1 MAAMWKYLVGI
12 VSWLTICAQPAFAN
26 PQRGLPDPPTDL
38 DRSTPSETI
47 QLFQTAT
54 ERGQFERAAYALDL
68 RRIAKEEQATSGPEL
83 ALQLRFVLDRLLPL
97 EASIVSNE
105 EAGNPDDGA
114 GRELLG
120 EMHVDELKVPVE
132 LQLVPD
138 GKGGAVW
145 LFSANTVRSIAV
157 LYERIGPG
165 WLGRHAPA
173 WSFRLSILGLALW
186 QLLALMV
193 VLAVAIAVAW
203 LAATVTLVVAQRIA
217 RRTNN
222 PWDDAVLARLRA
234 PSATL
239 LTIML
244 FDLGL
249 ALVKLTNQAEL
260 RLNRVVQFVAILAA
274 TWFVVRVIRALA
286 SVALTQIERDST
298 TVDGV
303 VLHGRR
309 SRVGL
314 SRQVA
319 VFVAY
324 FVGLALGL
332 MQFESVR
339 QIGVSLLASAGVVG
353 VVVGIAAQKS
363 VANLL
368 AGIQISWAQPFR
380 IGDQVKISDD
390 VGWIEEVTFTYV
402 AMKTWDGRRRMFPIT
417 YFTDNQFENW
427 SRTDAS
433 KIAIVTL
440 HADYSLPVDELRGEV
455 KQWLETDPDWDHG
468 AFGLVVLEAN
478 EFAMVL
484 RLIASAPNAGRAFDL
499 GCRMRERLVGYLQTT
514 EQGRYLPRRRVTD
527 VTPDRSSDGGTAS
540 SGALPA
546 AMRT

>member
-1 MAAMWKYLVGI
+1 MWKYLVGI
-12 VSWLTICAQPAFAN
+12 AVWLLSMQLASAN
-26 PQRGLPDPPTDL
+26 PQRGLPDPPVDL
-38 DRSTPSETI
+38 DRSTPSKTVE
-47 QLFQTAT
+47 LFQTAT
-54 ERGQFERAAYALDL
+54 EQGQFERAAYALDL
-68 RRIAKEEQATSGPEL
+68 RRIAKEEQAEVAPDL

-97 EASIVSNE
+97 EANIVSNE
-105 EAGNPDDGA
+105 QAGNPEDGG

-120 EMHVDELKVPVE
+120 EMHVDELDVPVE

-173 WSFRLSILGLALW
+173 WSFRLSFFGLALW
-186 QLLALMV
+186 QLLALAV
-193 VLAVAIAVAW
+193 VVVIALLVGWIIARLTLAVG
-203 LAATVTLVVAQRIA
+203 QRIA
-217 RRTNN
+217 KQTHN

-234 PSATL
+234 PTTL
-239 LTIML
+239 LLTVML

-249 ALVKLTNQAEL
+249 ALVKLTAQSEQ
-260 RLNRVVQFVAILAA
+260 RLGRVTQFIAILAA
-274 TWFVVRVIRALA
+274 TWFVVRVIRSLA
-286 SVALTQIERDST
+286 TVALTRIELDSDV
-298 TVDGV
+298 VDGV
-303 VLHGRR
+303 VRHGRR
-309 SRVGL
+309 SRVQL

-324 FVGLALGL
+324 FVGVALGL

-380 IGDQVKISDD
+380 IGDRVKISED

-417 YFTDNQFENW
+417 YFTENEFENW

-433 KIAIVTL
+433 KVAIVMV
-440 HADYSLPVDELRGEV
+440 HADYSLPIEQLREAV
-455 KQWLETDPDWDHG
+455 KTWLDTDPDWDHIV
-468 AFGLVVLEAN
+468 FGLVVFDTT

-484 RLIASAPNAGRAFDL
+484 RLIASSPDAGRAFDL
-499 GCRMRERLVGYLQTT
+499 GCRMREKIVGYLQNT
-514 EQGRYLPRRRVTD
+514 ENGRYLPKRRAVN
-527 VTPDRSSDGGTAS
+527 VSSDGGIAVDATA
-540 SGALPA
+540 ALPP